1 MADALL
7 RVQDLCVDYVTPQGP
22 VRAVDSVHLDLFH
35 GEILGV
41 AGESG
46 CGKST
51 LAKAV
56 TRILPAPAVI
66 RRGQVLFE
74 GRDILR
80 MDEDE
85 LRSVRWTRIS
95 MVFQSAMDSLNPVL
109 RVGAQIVDAI
119 RAHTDLDERDA
130 RRRAGELLEMVGIP
144 SNRLDSYAHQL
155 SGGMRQ
161 RIGIAL
167 ALCLEPSLVI
177 LDEPTTALDVIVEKE
192 ILQEI
197 RHLQRELGFAVMF
210 ITHDLARMLEFSD
223 RVAIFYAAQLVEC
236 APVATLA
243 REPKHPY
250 TKALLGA
257 FPSLHGPRS
266 ALTSIPGE
274 PPSLA
279 TPPPGCRF
287 APRCPVAEARCRRE
301 APVLEGRNQ
310 HQVACHLHTS
320 VP

>member
-7 RVQDLCVDYVTPQGP
+7 RVQDLCVDYVTPKGP

-85 LRSVRWTRIS
+85 LRSIRWTRIS
-95 MVFQSAMDSLNPVL
+95 MVFQSAMDSLNPV
-109 RVGAQIVDAI
+109 R
-119 RAHTDLDERDA
+119 H
-130 RRRAGELLEMVGIP
+130 RAGELLEMVGIP